1 MTPATSHPPIL
12 ETKSLGKRYGSK
24 WAVRQLNLVVYPG
37 DVFGFLGPNG
47 AGKSTTLRMILSLI
61 RPSTGEVEMF
71 GKSLRSD
78 RTEALRL
85 VGGIVERPDF
95 YNYLSAVRNLEII
108 GALYGGVPAK
118 RISEVLELVGLGDRG
133 RDSVKTYSHGMKQR
147 LGIAQA
153 LLSDPT
159 LIVLDEPT
167 NGLDPQGMK
176 EIREL
181 IIHLARDRGKTIVLS
196 SHLLSEIELVA
207 TRMAI
212 INRGELK
219 VQGNVHEL
227 MDQGE
232 YSVLIKGEPAER
244 VAAIARGRSRGV
256 TSVEQTSE
264 GALITLEK
272 EAVPS
277 LTAAMIRAGVK
288 IHAVIP
294 RRSLESYF
302 LSITEHSSEART

>member
-1 MTPATSHPPIL
+1 MLPTTSHPPIL

-61 RPSTGEVEMF
+61 RPSTGEVQLF
-71 GKSLRSD
+71 GRSLRSD
-78 RTEALRL
+78 RSQALRQ

-95 YNYLSAVRNLEII
+95 YNYLSAVRNLEIV
-108 GALYGGVPAK
+108 GALYGGIPAK

-159 LIVLDEPT
+159 LVVLDEPT
-167 NGLDPQGMK
+167 SGLDPQGMK
-176 EIREL
+176 DIREL
-181 IIHLARDRGKTIVLS
+181 IIHLARDKGKTIVLS

-219 VQGNVHEL
+219 VQGDVHEL
-227 MDQGE
+227 MDRGE
-232 YSVLIKGEPAER
+232 YSILIKGEPAAR
-244 VAAIARGRSRGV
+244 VASIARGRSRIV

-264 GALITLEK
+264 GVLITLDK
-272 EAVPS
+272 KTVPS

-302 LSITEHSSEART
+302 LSITEHSSEAQR